1 MRTSQRI
8 FKSDIAPL
16 KIQLLREYT
25 SYVQYT
31 YQEDY
36 KQSKMGRVG
45 YREGDQ
51 NPMDSLLI
59 LTSLFNFS
67 SKSSQ

>member
-25 SYVQYT
+25 SYVQNT

-36 KQSKMGRVG
+36 KQSKMGRFG
-45 YREGDQ
+45 YKEGDQ

-59 LTSLFNFS
+59 LTS
-67 SKSSQ
+67 